1 MRVKRLLAGTAAGAT
16 ALAFAGACAQQIKQ
30 IEPKLELRNAAS
42 QLSEAKQT
50 GFTVKLTGSPEDLA
64 AGLKLED
71 PTDVPDAETLK
82 KLFNSS
88 FTIATDKAG
97 EGDKDDRASLSATID
112 GVTGTELR
120 VIDGVVYV
128 KAPVQELA
136 TKFGAAASD
145 VTEMRQGLTGELPEA
160 AALFDGK
167 WVSVDVA
174 KAAEGALGKAAT
186 PSQDPAQA
194 AKLQSEIQTS
204 AKNLFESAQI
214 VRDSADPTHLT
225 VTSSTTKGY
234 EEFQR
239 LAGVFGKELGT
250 DVTKELPKAP
260 KERPITLDL
269 WIKDEKLTAIEVNF
283 LQFIDGATGRAALRF
298 EVTTGAEIAAP
309 EGATKIDPSKLTS
322 GLTGGG
328 ATPSLGGGLDDLD
341 GDTAYTE
348 ARLLGLQV
356 QLMQLEKG
364 NVNTYL
370 KQAVAERNAEG
381 DGVKAGVV
389 RSGVAQVAA
398 DGAFACLKVSASKEP
413 VVTKGRC

>member
-30 IEPKLELRNAAS
+30 LEPKLELRNAAT

-50 GFTVKLTGSPEDLA
+50 GFTVKLTGSPEELA

-71 PTDVPDAETLK
+71 PADVPDTETLK

-97 EGDKDDRASLSATID
+97 NGDEDDRASISATID
-112 GVTGTELR
+112 GVQGTELR
-120 VIDGVVYV
+120 VVDGVVYL

-136 TKFGAAASD
+136 AKLGAPAAD
-145 VTEMRQGLTGELPEA
+145 VADMRKEATAELPEA
-160 AALFDGK
+160 GALFDGK
-167 WVSVDVA
+167 WVAVDVA
-174 KAAEGALGKAAT
+174 KATKDALGGAAA
-186 PSQDPAQA
+186 PSQDPAEA
-194 AKLQSEIQTS
+194 AKLKSEIETS

-214 VRDSADPTHLT
+214 VRDPADDTHLT
-225 VTSSTTKGY
+225 VTSSSTKGY
-234 EEFQR
+234 EEIKR
-239 LAGVFGKELGT
+239 LAGVFGKELGA
-250 DVTKELPKAP
+250 DVAKDLPAAP

-283 LQFIDGATGRAALRF
+283 LQFIDGATGRAAVRF
-298 EVTTGAEIAAP
+298 EVTTGAEINAP
-309 EGATKIDPSKLTS
+309 EGAATIDPSKLTA
-322 GLTGGG
+322 GLMAGGTQPY
-328 ATPSLGGGLDDLD
+328 AGGGLDDLD

-348 ARLLGLQV
+348 AKLLGIQV
-356 QLMQLEKG
+356 QLMQLDKG

-370 KQAVAERNAEG
+370 KDAVAERNAEG
-381 DGVKAGVV
+381 DGVKVGIVGAGK
-389 RSGVAQVAA
+389 AQVAA
-398 DGAFACLKVSASKEP
+398 DGAFACVKVSKTKEP

>member
-50 GFTVKLTGSPEDLA
+50 GFTVKVTGSPDDLA

-71 PTDVPDAETLK
+71 PADVPDADTLK

-120 VIDGVVYV
+120 VVDGVVYV

-145 VTEMRQGLTGELPEA
+145 ITEMRQGLSSELPEA
-160 AALFDGK
+160 SALFDGK

-174 KAAEGALGKAAT
+174 KVTEGALGKAT
-186 PSQDPAQA
+186 PTQDPAQA

-214 VRDSADPTHLT
+214 VRDSADPAHLT

-234 EEFQR
+234 EEFKR

-298 EVTTGAEIAAP
+298 EVTTGSEIAVP

-322 GLTGGG
+322 GLAGAG
-328 ATPSLGGGLDDLD
+328 ATSPSAGGGLSGLD

-348 ARLLGLQV
+348 ARLLALDV
-356 QLMQLEKG
+356 QLRQLEKG

-381 DGVKAGVV
+381 DGVKAAVV
-389 RSGVAQVAA
+389 RGGVAQVTA
-398 DGAFACLKVSASKEP
+398 DGAFACVKVSASKEP

>member
-1 MRVKRLLAGTAAGAT
+1 MRVKRLMAATAAGAT
-16 ALAFAGACAQQIKQ
+16 ALAFAGACAQKIKE

-71 PTDVPDAETLK
+71 PSDVPDAETLK

-174 KAAEGALGKAAT
+174 KAAEGALGKAT

-194 AKLQSEIQTS
+194 AKLQSEIQAS

-214 VRDSADPTHLT
+214 VRDPADESHLT
-225 VTSSTTKGY
+225 VTTSTTKGY
-234 EEFQR
+234 EEFKR

-260 KERPITLDL
+260 EDRPITLDL

-328 ATPSLGGGLDDLD
+328 AQPYAGGGLSD

-348 ARLLGLQV
+348 ARLLALDV
-356 QLMQLEKG
+356 QLRQLEKG

-398 DGAFACLKVSASKEP
+398 DGAFACVKVSASKEP

>member
-1 MRVKRLLAGTAAGAT
+1 MRVKRLLAATAAGAT
-16 ALAFAGACAQQIKQ
+16 ALAFAGACAQKIKE

-71 PTDVPDAETLK
+71 PSDVPDAETLK

-174 KAAEGALGKAAT
+174 KATEGALGKAT

-194 AKLQSEIQTS
+194 AKLQSEIQAS

-225 VTSSTTKGY
+225 VTTSTTKGY
-234 EEFQR
+234 AEFQR

-250 DVTKELPKAP
+250 DVTKDLPKAP

-269 WIKDEKLTAIEVNF
+269 WIKDEKLTALEVNF

-328 ATPSLGGGLDDLD
+328 AQPYGGGDFSGLD

-348 ARLLGLQV
+348 ARLLALDV
-356 QLMQLEKG
+356 QLRQLEKS
-364 NVNTYL
+364 NINTNL

-381 DGVKAGVV
+381 DGVKVGVV

-398 DGAFACLKVSASKEP
+398 DGAFACVKVSASKEP
-413 VVTKGRC
+413 VVTKGKC